1 MKKFKIFVLIAALAI
16 VCAAAAAA
24 VSMSGGS
31 AQFAENYISN
41 VKSNIQAIAD
51 KFNVQHLPHKTEN
64 APSEDTDTSKS
75 ASENTQEPEQ
85 SSEPEQTPEQTP
97 KKNGSEGSVYNT
109 VAMADADLMQY
120 AVYKDYL
127 VCADTT
133 SLMAF
138 NKDGTAAWAIAMP
151 TKKPI
156 LKVSGGYI
164 LLAEK
169 DGTKLSL
176 FMGNKLIYS
185 VNTENSIFTA
195 SVSENGDVVAVT
207 DRSQYKG
214 SVIVYNKNGEQVF
227 VWNSGSYDIL
237 DADISASRDV
247 AVSLLNTENGVKTCI
262 SFFDINE
269 KQPYASPEF
278 DDTLMFDIEF
288 LGETLNAVGD
298 NRIVGITN
306 RGKVK
311 WTIDLTGK
319 KLAKYVFAQSGYKLL
334 MFDNSLAAEIQL
346 LDKNGK
352 EKTTLKSEAIPYCMD
367 ISSNRIAYNNGRE
380 LLFGEYSGN
389 VFKNCKTDRDIKDV
403 IILSSSTAVIV
414 YSGSLEFCEF

>member
-1 MKKFKIFVLIAALAI
+1 MSKFKIFVLIAALAVI
-16 VCAAAAAA
+16 CAAVAAAA
-24 VSMSGGS
+24 SMSGGGEK
-31 AQFAENYISN
+31 FAENYISN
-41 VKSNIQAIAD
+41 VKSNVQTIAD
-51 KFNVQHLPHKTEN
+51 KINIHFPTQKSEN
-64 APSEDTDTSKS
+64 TKNTDSPRS
-75 ASENTQEPEQ
+75 ASESAEPTEP
-85 SSEPEQTPEQTP
+85 SSTPEQTP
-97 KKNGSEGSVYNT
+97 QKAEKSTQEGSVYNT

-120 AVYKDYL
+120 AAYKDYL
-127 VCADTT
+127 ICADTA

-156 LKVSGGYI
+156 LKVSGSYI

-169 DGTKLSL
+169 DGSKISL
-176 FMGNKLIYS
+176 FVGNKLIYS

-227 VWNSGSYDIL
+227 VWNSGNYDIL
-237 DADISASRDV
+237 DADISSARNV
-247 AVSLLNTENGVKTCI
+247 AVSLLNTENGVKTCV

-278 DDTLMFDIEF
+278 DDTLIFDIEF
-288 LGETLNAVGD
+288 LGETLNVVGD
-298 NRIVGITN
+298 NLIAGITN

-311 WTIDLTGK
+311 WSVDLTGK
-319 KLAKYVFAQSGYKLL
+319 KLAKYVFEPSGCKLL
-334 MFDNSLAAEIQL
+334 MFDNSLAAQIQL

-352 EKTTLKSEAIPYCMD
+352 EKTVLKSEAIPDCLD

-389 VFKNCKTDRDIKDV
+389 VFKSCKTDRDIKNV
-403 IILSSSTAVIV
+403 IILNSSSAVIV